1 MLYGED
7 EGLAAQIEQLVDKK
21 VRMATDIKD
30 SIDGFENS
38 YNDEQDR
45 HQFVVRLNKLE
56 NSLYDFNEEVRA
68 LLEGVESNYCG
79 IHVELIPALEDLQ
92 VQFEANE
99 LMPFVK
105 PFIVHEFL
113 LLQTTTMS
121 NLDDQFN
128 PSQLISVQSLSKV
141 TSQTAINY
149 IVGTSLSELLEGQA
163 ILAKFDSVL
172 KEIESL
178 E

>member
-1 MLYGED
+1 M
-7 EGLAAQIEQLVDKK
+7 
-21 VRMATDIKD
+21 
-30 SIDGFENS
+30 
-38 YNDEQDR
+38 
-45 HQFVVRLNKLE
+45 RLNKLE

-105 PFIVHEFL
+105 PFIFHEFL
-113 LLQTTTMS
+113 LLQTTTTS

-128 PSQLISVQSLSKV
+128 PS
-141 TSQTAINY
+141 
-149 IVGTSLSELLEGQA
+149 
-163 ILAKFDSVL
+163 
-172 KEIESL
+172 
-178 E
+178 